1 MSARKTQACAEAGL
15 LLRTVE
21 HWIEEQGIVK
31 ADTHTT
37 IKQQVP
43 VNQII
48 HSKVFSTIIQFVPA
62 SGMWAIV
69 VHQPTL
75 LSAGEFFVNTV

>member
-1 MSARKTQACAEAGL
+1 MKT
-15 LLRTVE
+15 
-21 HWIEEQGIVK
+21 
-31 ADTHTT
+31 DTRTT

-75 LSAGEFFVNTV
+75 VSAGEFFVNTV